1 MIIGDASDFYRLRLT
16 RLDVTDE
23 PDLEWRDDILYREPP
38 RQPLS
43 AEAQWRVE
51 AVSVDDDED
60 VTLIAMF
67 DDADE
72 ARAFVESAQEDLEQ
86 MTRSAF
92 EERYCEV
99 EIEP

>member
-23 PDLEWRDDILYREPP
+23 PDLEWRDDILYRDPP
-38 RQPLS
+38 KQPLG
-43 AEAQWRVE
+43 AEKQWRVE
-51 AVSVDDDED
+51 AVSVDDEDD
-60 VTLIAMF
+60 VTLVAVF

-72 ARAFVESAQEDLEQ
+72 ARAFLDMAEDDLSE

-92 EERYCEV
+92 EERYCDI
-99 EIEP
+99 EIQP